1 MATDFNKQ
9 KNNESRAEQGLN
21 SASMQECA
29 TKSNRLITSEL
40 QKTLADYPL
49 YSQDGKQK
57 DALCIAMFYLG
68 NIRWYIM
75 EGQQEGSDFTLYG
88 IVAGLHEME
97 YGYLSANE
105 MAAITYDAS
114 KYGLGTLRIEQN
126 KDFIPCEL
134 GNIKDAELQA
144 FLSHLYDNK

>member
-1 MATDFNKQ
+1 MTTDFNKQ
-9 KNNESRAEQGLN
+9 MNNESRAEQGLN

-29 TKSNRLITSEL
+29 TQSNRLITSEL
-40 QKTLADYPL
+40 QKTLTDYPL

-75 EGQQEGSDFTLYG
+75 EGQQEGSDFSLYG
-88 IVAGLHEME
+88 IVAGLHETE

>member
-1 MATDFNKQ
+1 MTTDFNKQ
-9 KNNESRAEQGLN
+9 MNNESRAEQGLN

-29 TKSNRLITSEL
+29 TQSNRLITSEL
-40 QKTLADYPL
+40 QKTLTDYPL

-88 IVAGLHEME
+88 IVAGLHETE

-144 FLSHLYDNK
+144 FLSHLYDKK

>member
-1 MATDFNKQ
+1 MTTDFNKQ

-29 TKSNRLITSEL
+29 TQSNRLITSEL
-40 QKTLADYPL
+40 QKTLTDYPL

-88 IVAGLHEME
+88 IVAGLHETE

-105 MAAITYDAS
+105 MAAITYDAR

-144 FLSHLYDNK
+144 FLSHLYDKK

>member
-1 MATDFNKQ
+1 MTTDFNKQ
-9 KNNESRAEQGLN
+9 MNNESRAEQGLN

-29 TKSNRLITSEL
+29 TQSNRLITSKL
-40 QKTLADYPL
+40 QKTLTDYPL

-88 IVAGLHEME
+88 IVAGLHETE

>member
-1 MATDFNKQ
+1 MTTDFNKQ
-9 KNNESRAEQGLN
+9 MNNESRAEQGLN

-75 EGQQEGSDFTLYG
+75 EGQQEGSDFILYG
-88 IVAGLHEME
+88 IVAGLHETE

-105 MAAITYDAS
+105 MAASTYDAS

-144 FLSHLYDNK
+144 FLSHLYDKK